1 SCCCRGPRRFQ
12 RFDAIVAKL
21 KAIPEVALHV
31 QSEVPEAEPIG
42 SLLWRLSDL
51 QAQLQDVSP
60 EPTSRSPSPTA
71 NRLVHAEALPPF
83 ALRKEQREVP
93 ESEPMNLRPPLAAST
108 SPSMK
113 RSSLSTPAGG
123 LKEHEGIQSSNEGA
137 QKKAPEEVASS
148 VAFAAAAE
156 QKKPVEAAVGKET
169 APPGP
174 EQKRPHEQQPQP
186 GPPQPG
192 IESQGGAKDAKAGGA
207 ENKASKEVASP
218 VGFAA
223 TAEQEKPVEPAV
235 AAAPEQKGQQQQQLH
250 ADHREEGV
258 EIQAA
263 ETKDPKDAKDVKG
276 GSENKAT
283 EEVASPAAGVAIA
296 DQKKPVE
303 PAVGK
308 EAAPPSPEQKRQ
320 QQQPQPG
327 AQGAKDAKAGGAEN
341 KAPQQVPPPSAV
353 EEIHKQKAQVE
364 PAVPAVPEHKGQQQ
378 QQPQAERIEI
388 QANIKDVKDVTAG
401 GAESKAT
408 KEVASPAAFETTAE
422 APVGPVVAKE
432 PAPAALEQKGQQQ
445 QRPQAD
451 RPEEGVES
459 QAQTKDPKDAK
470 DVAPKEAASSVAF
483 AAASEQKK
491 PVDPAVGKEA
501 ALPAPEQKRQHE
513 QQPQPEPPR
522 PGIESQGGPEGDK
535 DAKAGGAENKAQKE
549 VAPPSAV
556 EEIHKQQ
563 AQVEP
568 AVGKELA
575 PAVGQEPTPSAPEQ
589 EGQQQ
594 QQLGA
599 DVKDGKVRGEED
611 KIPEHKASLAA
622 EAPKQEVLLERAD
635 KDAAQPSPEQLE
647 SSQPLQAS
655 ESGPVMSSAVLNVR
669 QARRLRK
676 AGQPRPVTPR

>member
-1 SCCCRGPRRFQ
+1 
-12 RFDAIVAKL
+12 
-21 KAIPEVALHV
+21 
-31 QSEVPEAEPIG
+31 
-42 SLLWRLSDL
+42 
-51 QAQLQDVSP
+51 
-60 EPTSRSPSPTA
+60 
-71 NRLVHAEALPPF
+71 
-83 ALRKEQREVP
+83 
-93 ESEPMNLRPPLAAST
+93 
-108 SPSMK
+108 MK

-137 QKKAPEEVASS
+137 QKKAPEDVASS

-156 QKKPVEAAVGKET
+156 QKKPVEAAVGKEA

-207 ENKASKEVASP
+207 ENKASNEVASP

-223 TAEQEKPVEPAV
+223 TAEQEKPV

-320 QQQPQPG
+320 QQQPQPEPPQPGTESEGG
-327 AQGAKDAKAGGAEN
+327 AEGAKDAKAGGAEN

-353 EEIHKQKAQVE
+353 EEIHKQNAQVE

-388 QANIKDVKDVTAG
+388 QANIKDVEDVTAG

-408 KEVASPAAFETTAE
+408 KEVASPAAFETTAG

-470 DVAPKEAASSVAF
+470 DVEGGAENNAPKEVASSVAF
-483 AAASEQKK
+483 AAAAEQKK

-513 QQPQPEPPR
+513 QQPQPEPPQ
-522 PGIESQGGPEGDK
+522 PGIESQDGTEGGK
-535 DAKAGGAENKAQKE
+535 DAKAGGAENKAPKE

-568 AVGKELA
+568 AVGKELS
-575 PAVGQEPTPSAPEQ
+575 PAVGQEPTPFAPEQ

-594 QQLGA
+594 QQPGA

-622 EAPKQEVLLERAD
+622 EAPKQEVLLERAAD

>member
-1 SCCCRGPRRFQ
+1 
-12 RFDAIVAKL
+12 
-21 KAIPEVALHV
+21 
-31 QSEVPEAEPIG
+31 
-42 SLLWRLSDL
+42 
-51 QAQLQDVSP
+51 
-60 EPTSRSPSPTA
+60 
-71 NRLVHAEALPPF
+71 
-83 ALRKEQREVP
+83 
-93 ESEPMNLRPPLAAST
+93 
-108 SPSMK
+108 MK

-137 QKKAPEEVASS
+137 QKKAPEDVASS

-156 QKKPVEAAVGKET
+156 QKKPVEAAVGKEA

-223 TAEQEKPVEPAV
+223 TAEQEKPV

-320 QQQPQPG
+320 QQQPQPEPPQPGTESEGG
-327 AQGAKDAKAGGAEN
+327 AEGAKDAKAGGAEN

-353 EEIHKQKAQVE
+353 EEIHKQNAQVE

-401 GAESKAT
+401 GAESKAP

-432 PAPAALEQKGQQQ
+432 PAPAALEKRGSSNSGLRQIVLRKELKVKHRPKIPRMPKMSKEVRKTTPPKRWLPQLLLQQLLSKRNQLIQ
-445 QRPQAD
+445 QLARKLLFP
-451 RPEEGVES
+451 RLSKRGS
-459 QAQTKDPKDAK
+459 TT
-470 DVAPKEAASSVAF
+470 AASAR
-483 AAASEQKK
+483 AS
-491 PVDPAVGKEA
+491 PA
-501 ALPAPEQKRQHE
+501 R
-513 QQPQPEPPR
+513 
-522 PGIESQGGPEGDK
+522 
-535 DAKAGGAENKAQKE
+535 N
-549 VAPPSAV
+549 
-556 EEIHKQQ
+556 
-563 AQVEP
+563 
-568 AVGKELA
+568 
-575 PAVGQEPTPSAPEQ
+575 
-589 EGQQQ
+589 
-594 QQLGA
+594 
-599 DVKDGKVRGEED
+599 
-611 KIPEHKASLAA
+611 
-622 EAPKQEVLLERAD
+622 
-635 KDAAQPSPEQLE
+635 
-647 SSQPLQAS
+647 
-655 ESGPVMSSAVLNVR
+655 
-669 QARRLRK
+669 
-676 AGQPRPVTPR
+676 